1 MDVRA
6 WSSQAA
12 PQASESK
19 LTLPRPQWR
28 QHLAVLI
35 PILTIYFALAF
46 YRIDHQSLW
55 SDEVLSLIRADPD
68 GAFLV
73 RKRWSSGHGPLYF
86 RLLHLWARWGTSE
99 LALRALSTLFGGV
112 MVCLAYAMGLQ
123 LGNRRVACIGA
134 TLLATSPFLI
144 WYSQEVR
151 YVMLMMAA
159 ALFAMYTFH
168 RALTTKRLGWWLLH
182 CCSLILAIAAFVGN
196 VLLPLAQG
204 LYLLSSPSRRAALRK
219 WLVCQ
224 SLVFALFAWWA
235 NDGHVN
241 RVGGSWQR
249 LFVQIATSDEVL
261 ASTPAQERLATG
273 GSKELTVMALPYTFF
288 AFSAG
293 FSLGPSVRELH
304 ASRSLM
310 TLRPHALIIG
320 ICSLLFGSLLIMG
333 LAALRHQPDTAK
345 LLAAWLAVPVL
356 GTLGIS
362 ALVPT
367 LSYNVRYVAMSF
379 PAYILILAAAI
390 AGFRRPF
397 TRMALLVAVLAV
409 NGLSLAH
416 YYFDPRYGRED
427 TRAAARHLEVRA
439 HPGDALVVVGSA
451 IALSH
456 YYRGSLPIVNW
467 RGRVIK
473 DRAALTD
480 RLRRLSEA
488 HDHLWL
494 VSIRP
499 WEGDPKG
506 TVREMLDDRYSLI
519 GHKALEGVDIYAYR
533 LR

>member
-1 MDVRA
+1 MAVTA
-6 WSSQAA
+6 WSLEAA

-19 LTLPRPQWR
+19 LTLSKPQWH

-35 PILTIYFALAF
+35 PILTIYICLAF

-55 SDEVLSLIRADPD
+55 SDEVLSLRRADPD

-73 RKRWSSGHGPLYF
+73 HERWSSGHGPLYF

-99 LALRALSTLFGGV
+99 LALRALSTLSGGV
-112 MVCLAYAMGLQ
+112 TVCLAYAMGLQ
-123 LGNRRVACIGA
+123 LRNRRVACIGA

-159 ALFAMYTFH
+159 ALFALYTFY
-168 RALTTKRLGWWLLH
+168 RALIAKRRGWWLLH

-196 VLLPLAQG
+196 VFLPLVEG
-204 LYLLSSPSRRAALRK
+204 LYLLSSPPRHAALRK

-224 SLVFALFAWWA
+224 LLVLTLFAWWA
-235 NDGHVN
+235 NNGHVN
-241 RVGGSWQR
+241 RLGGYWQK
-249 LFVQIATSDEVL
+249 LFVQVATSDEGL
-261 ASTPAQERLATG
+261 ASVPARERLATG
-273 GSKELTVMALPYTFF
+273 GSKEFTVLALPYTVF
-288 AFSAG
+288 AFNVG

-304 ASRSLM
+304 VARSLM
-310 TLRPHALIIG
+310 ILRPHALIIA
-320 ICSLLFGSLLIMG
+320 ICGLLFGTLLIVG
-333 LAALRHQPDTAK
+333 LATLRRQPDTAK
-345 LLAAWLAVPVL
+345 LLTAWLAVPIV
-356 GTLGIS
+356 GTLGLS
-362 ALVPT
+362 ALIPT
-367 LSYNVRYVAMSF
+367 LAYNVRYVAMSF

-390 AGFRRPF
+390 AGFRRPLIQI
-397 TRMALLVAVLAV
+397 ALLAAVLAV
-409 NGLSLAH
+409 NGVSLAH

-427 TRAAARHLEVRA
+427 TRAAARYLEMTA
-439 HPGDALVVVGSA
+439 NPGDALVVVGSA

-467 RGRVIK
+467 RGEVIK
-473 DRAALTD
+473 ERPALTD
-480 RLRRLSEA
+480 RLQQLSEA

-506 TVREMLDDRYSLI
+506 TVRGILDDRYSRI
-519 GHKALEGVDIYAYR
+519 GHKQLPGVDIYTYR